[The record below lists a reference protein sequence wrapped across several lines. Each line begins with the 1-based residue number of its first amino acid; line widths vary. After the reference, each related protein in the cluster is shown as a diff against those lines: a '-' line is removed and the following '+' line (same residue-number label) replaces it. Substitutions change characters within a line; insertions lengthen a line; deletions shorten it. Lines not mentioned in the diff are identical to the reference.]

1 MASNPREEKYKAK
14 QAIDTFFMR
23 GGDVL
28 SAAVV
33 FIGTGALQLGVRG
46 FATVNVA
53 LALVWIGLAVLIL
66 RRHRML
72 VQPAAREIREETA

>member
-1 MASNPREEKYKAK
+1 MPNDRL
-14 QAIDTFFMR
+14 DMCGCR
-23 GGDVL
+23 
-28 SAAVV
+28 AVETSMSLV
-33 FIGTGALQLGVRG
+33 TAVGRAGV
-46 FATVNVA
+46 ATMNVA